1 MGKNSDL
8 TENVQ
13 ELVNKRLLSFAK
25 DIRGNYYGLIN
36 NEKNST
42 MAYPIYEND
51 FRTAFKKLYY
61 QQFQKVLL
69 MQEVQNAVDIA
80 EILGADNLQEVEVC
94 KRIYNSGFQYAYE
107 LDGEKE
113 PLYGLKTGR
122 RP

>member
-42 MAYPIYEND
+42 
-51 FRTAFKKLYY
+51 
-61 QQFQKVLL
+61 
-69 MQEVQNAVDIA
+69 
-80 EILGADNLQEVEVC
+80 NLR
-94 KRIYNSGFQYAYE
+94 K
-107 LDGEKE
+107 
-113 PLYGLKTGR
+113 
-122 RP
+122 

>member
-8 TENVQ
+8 TENIQ
-13 ELVNKRLLSFAK
+13 ELISKGLLSLAK

-80 EILGADNLQEVEVC
+80 EILGADNLQERGMQED
-94 KRIYNSGFQYAYE
+94 
-107 LDGEKE
+107 L
-113 PLYGLKTGR
+113 
-122 RP
+122 

>member
-8 TENVQ
+8 TENIQ
-13 ELVNKRLLSFAK
+13 ELISKGLLSLAK

-51 FRTAFKKLYY
+51 FRTAPKKLYY
-61 QQFQKVLL
+61 KHFEKMLL

-107 LDGEKE
+107 LVREKE